1 MSGGYILRCFL
12 GIDTS
17 CYTTSVAVV
26 DENEKLLADAR
37 SLLDV
42 PSGERGLSQ
51 SEGVFQHVRKI
62 PILVERIFQ
71 TVPPDVALA
80 GVAVSAMPR
89 PVKESYMPVFKVGE
103 AIGASIA
110 AAVRVPLY
118 QTSHQLN
125 HVLAGQWSA
134 GGPQFDK
141 FLALHLSGGT
151 TELHHVTVHNGELT
165 FTLLGESM
173 DLHAGQFVDRVGVK
187 LGLPFPAGPHLEK
200 LASLASH
207 AELTLPSSVHNMQI
221 SFSGPESQAQ
231 RLIQAG
237 HQSEDIAAAVF
248 HCIANSLE
256 KLLRKAIEAT
266 GIKDVLLVG
275 GVASNG
281 IIREQLRHRLLHRAV
296 GAQLFFAL
304 PEYSRD
310 NAIGTALWACRQYKA
325 GFK

>member
-1 MSGGYILRCFL
+1 LRCFL

-17 CYTTSVAVV
+17 CYTTSVALV
-26 DENEKLLADAR
+26 DENEELLADAR

-42 PSGERGLSQ
+42 PGGERGLSQ

-62 PILVERIFQ
+62 PALVERVFQ
-71 TVPPDVALA
+71 TVSPDAALA
-80 GVAVSAMPR
+80 GVAVSATPR
-89 PVKESYMPVFKVGE
+89 PVEESYMPVFKVGE
-103 AIGASIA
+103 AIGVSIA
-110 AAVRVPLY
+110 AAARVPLY

-125 HVLAGQWSA
+125 HVLVGQWSA
-134 GGPQFDK
+134 GGPQSSK

-151 TELHHVTVHNGELT
+151 TELHRVTMQNGELT
-165 FTLLGESM
+165 FSLLGESM
-173 DLHAGQFVDRVGVK
+173 DLHAGQFVDRVGVA

-200 LASLASH
+200 LASQASPN
-207 AELTLPSSVHNMQI
+207 AELALPSSVHNMQI

-237 HQSEDIAAAVF
+237 HQSEEIAAAVF
-248 HCIANSLE
+248 HCIAKSLE

-296 GAQLFFAL
+296 GAQLFFAP